1 MKQLTIFDKLVEKP
15 GALISQQI
23 EAANAQKIKLATEK
37 VEKRATRKKGKFA
50 KYTVESNL
58 HEEDEPPS
66 NTATKP
72 AAVLED
78 SKKSD
83 VSKSLKEA
91 TPTKK
96 ETTANNNIA
105 SSYASTSS
113 LHDVKSASK
122 HPVVPLVKTQSEVQS
137 KKKVK

>member
-1 MKQLTIFDKLVEKP
+1 M
-15 GALISQQI
+15 
-23 EAANAQKIKLATEK
+23 
-37 VEKRATRKKGKFA
+37 
-50 KYTVESNL
+50 

-66 NTATKP
+66 NTTKP
-72 AAVLED
+72 TAMLED

-83 VSKSLKEA
+83 VSKCLKEA